1 MSSRIIET
9 VVLEKTHESPLD
21 CKQIKAVNPKGTQP
35 SILTGRT
42 DVEVEAPILWPPNGK
57 NQLTRKYP
65 KYTYS
70 SCSSISKQNR
80 TQPNKNWAKDLNR
93 HFSKENIQMV
103 KKYMKRCSASL
114 SIREMQIKAIMMY
127 GLTQVRMAIIQ
138 KSTNNTA
145 WRGCGIK

>member
-57 NQLTRKYP
+57 NQLSRKYHDAG
-65 KYTYS
+65 KGL
-70 SCSSISKQNR
+70 N
-80 TQPNKNWAKDLNR
+80 AKEER
-93 HFSKENIQMV
+93 S
-103 KKYMKRCSASL
+103 
-114 SIREMQIKAIMMY
+114 
-127 GLTQVRMAIIQ
+127 G
-138 KSTNNTA
+138 
-145 WRGCGIK
+145 RG